1 MRPTSRRLPHVAVPL
16 LLLLAPA
23 PAGAQGPSLRI
34 MAQAIPSATE
44 MDPIPGG
51 GSLGEAHLV
60 QPIVMLQ
67 AAALGGRLRGTGT
80 FDFEGLTM
88 PDGVLTP
95 GAWGEGFNDRRHP
108 HTYVHELLLSA
119 VDVLGRL
126 DGGGRLSVTV
136 GKGFAPFG
144 SDDPMSRPVFAYPV
158 NHHLSQIL
166 ERWVAIAGY
175 RAGPVILEAGLFD
188 GDEPERPGQWPR
200 FGGRFGDSWSARLT
214 LIPLRGVELSGSRAK
229 VHSPEHRPGA
239 GTDAW
244 KWHVAGRFDRAVGP
258 GH

>member
-95 GAWGEGFNDRRHP
+95 GARDSTTGATRTPTCTSCCCPRWMCWDGWMEVGVCRSPR
-108 HTYVHELLLSA
+108 
-119 VDVLGRL
+119 GR
-126 DGGGRLSVTV
+126 G
-136 GKGFAPFG
+136 
-144 SDDPMSRPVFAYPV
+144 SRP
-158 NHHLSQIL
+158 S
-166 ERWVAIAGY
+166 
-175 RAGPVILEAGLFD
+175 
-188 GDEPERPGQWPR
+188 
-200 FGGRFGDSWSARLT
+200 
-214 LIPLRGVELSGSRAK
+214 
-229 VHSPEHRPGA
+229 
-239 GTDAW
+239 
-244 KWHVAGRFDRAVGP
+244 DRMIR
-258 GH
+258 